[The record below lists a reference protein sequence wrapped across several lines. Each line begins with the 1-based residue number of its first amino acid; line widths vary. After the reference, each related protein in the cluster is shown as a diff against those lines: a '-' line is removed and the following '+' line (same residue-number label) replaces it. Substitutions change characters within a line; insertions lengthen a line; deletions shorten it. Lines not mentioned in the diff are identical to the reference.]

1 MQVSLNEMPCKRVEV
16 MKPKQDKTSVISDD
30 KIYVVEVEIR
40 TKNNAMQLK
49 KAHWKLLHAL
59 FMGVWTTA

>member
-1 MQVSLNEMPCKRVEV
+1 